1 MALFILHTLC
11 RTWVA
16 RLIGLTGYVS
26 ESVFRSKARV
36 HENEGHHQEEGCKAT
51 AAAAVVAILY
61 SSSASA
67 VKDAK
72 VRDLLVICSLNKV
85 ALTRIDS
92 IRSN

>member
-11 RTWVA
+11 STWVA

-51 AAAAVVAILY
+51 AAAAVVAILC

-67 VKDAK
+67 VKDE